1 MPAKKFVVPFAS
13 TGNKTAVPNTLQ
25 PDGTVSYAQGFGPDY
40 ELDKT
45 VDPVNAK
52 DVPRA
57 QINQLYYDLTDA
69 VGEQQLYGV
78 ALWGADRAPYPLN
91 ARAYHT
97 GKLWRS
103 NVANNNGEP
112 GVSGWSDVSN
122 GVEEATQSQAEAGTA
137 QGVYSS
143 PLRVFQALRSA
154 AANATEL
161 LRGTLRIGTQA
172 EVDAGALD
180 TVAVTPAK
188 LAAYPKGGFGIGVG
202 QTWQDVTASRAA
214 GTTYTNTTGRSIG
227 VAITIQGGGGVETWT
242 VSVGGVLVFTGDP
255 GTGSPSTSTQVFF
268 IVPHGVTYTTN
279 NPGTGAITKWTELR

>member
-13 TGNKTAVPNTLQ
+13 TGDKTAVPNTLQ

-57 QINQLYYDLTDA
+57 QTNQLYYDLTDA

-97 GKLWRS
+97 GKLWQS

-112 GVSGWSDVSN
+112 GVSGWSDASN
-122 GVEEATQSQAEAGTA
+122 AVEEADQVQAEAGTA

-161 LRGTLRIGTQA
+161 LRGTLRVGTQA
-172 EVDAGALD
+172 EVDAGLLD
-180 TVAVTPAK
+180 SVVVTPNK
-188 LAAYPKGGFGIGVG
+188 LWSVLTQKVFGVG
-202 QTWQDVTASRAA
+202 QTWRNLTASRAIN
-214 GTTYTNTTGRSIG
+214 TNYTNSTGRVIAVSVFVDGMGGTFPELLVDG
-227 VAITIQGGGGVETWT
+227 VT
-242 VSVGGVLVFTGDP
+242 VSRSYDGAGVGSVFA
-255 GTGSPSTSTQVFF
+255 
-268 IVPHGVTYTTN
+268 IVPSGSVYRFN
-279 NPGTGAITKWTELR
+279 NTDSANLYWAELR